1 MESNKCT
8 VDETVNTVTEHQ
20 CSSTCFEKVNN
31 SIADTL
37 HNAAGALGAK
47 AAEIDS
53 EPGLAR
59 FGKLASE
66 RFNQSAEY
74 VRQFDCKPAD
84 VIIRKI
90 IRQSPG
96 RSLLIAGALGLLV
109 GAVVRRR

>member
-1 MESNKCT
+1 MESNKCA

-20 CSSTCFEKVNN
+20 CSCK
-31 SIADTL
+31 
-37 HNAAGALGAK
+37 
-47 AAEIDS
+47 
-53 EPGLAR
+53 
-59 FGKLASE
+59 
-66 RFNQSAEY
+66 Y

-84 VIIRKI
+84 VKIREI